1 MTDEN
6 TRYFR
11 SKRIKDTW
19 NKIKKQIKIGKFYG
33 VSNKAITEPHRNA
46 KRKILNCGSPH
57 CLLCANPRKTYK
69 LKTKQEIIFENSEK
83 DYENENEYEEEIYQ
97 TR

>member
-6 TRYFR
+6 TRYSR

-33 VSNKAITEPHRNA
+33 VNNKAIKEPHRNA
-46 KRKILNCGSPH
+46 KHNILNCGSPH
-57 CLLCANPRKTYK
+57 CIMCANPRKTFNQ
-69 LKTKQEIIFENSEK
+69 KTKQEIIFENSVK
-83 DYENENEYEEEIYQ
+83 DYDHNHEEEIY
-97 TR
+97 